1 MRVLGSVGI
10 RVVVMEPGVEMARV
24 AVFAAIRGYQK
35 KVMEQEF
42 PQAVPFGPVE

>member
-24 AVFAAIRGYQK
+24 AVFAAIRGYEEK
-35 KVMEQEF
+35 EVEQEF
-42 PQAVPFGPVE
+42 HEAVPFGPVE

>member
-1 MRVLGSVGI
+1 MGVFRRVGI
-10 RVVVMEPGVEMARV
+10 GVVVMQPQAEMAGV
-24 AVFAAIRGYQK
+24 ASFAAIRGYQK